1 MQDADPFL
9 DTGMRGFI
17 FNTARKH
24 YWRVAS
30 WYEFDDLVQDG
41 YLCYAKCKAKY
52 SETVTEK
59 RHFMSLVQVSFLNHI
74 STLASKRTATEEVA
88 VSHLAAREGED
99 GADLEKLGGSTPES
113 ASFLSLVSGA
123 PEEFKQLILL
133 LADDVSE
140 VTGFKRKSKVKHRR
154 RFRESTNEY
163 FCRLLGKDPQDENVV
178 EQLRAYFG

>member
-9 DTGMRGFI
+9 DAGMRGFI

-59 RHFMSLVQVSFLNHI
+59 RHFMSLVQVSFLNYI

-88 VSHLAAREGED
+88 VSHLSAQDGEGS
-99 GADLEKLGGSTPES
+99 ADIEQLGGSTPEI
-113 ASFLSLVSGA
+113 ASFLSLVSSA
-123 PEEFKQLILL
+123 PEEFKQLILM
-133 LADDVSE
+133 LANDATE
-140 VTGFKRKSKVKHRR
+140 AAGFKRNTKSKHRR
-154 RFRESTNEY
+154 RLRESTNEF
-163 FCRLLGKDPQDENVV
+163 FCRLIGKDPEDENVV
-178 EQLRAYFG
+178 EQLRAYFS